1 MKKIALLTCGRSDYS
16 IYLPLIKVL
25 QTSEEFDLTVIAFG
39 SHTSRYHGYSI
50 EAIHEYENLN
60 LISVDATL
68 GDDKPASITSA
79 MALTTMKFAQIWEC
93 NKFDLVVCLGDRY
106 EMFSAVASTVPFN
119 LKVAHFHGGEKTLGA
134 FDNVFRHS
142 ITAMSHLH
150 FVTCEMHAER
160 VRRIIEDK
168 DCDSVHN
175 VGSLALENLNTIN
188 LMTKQEFK
196 NKFGIDMN
204 KSTVLFTY
212 HPETVDLSAN
222 DRNVANL
229 ISMFEDINDQILVT
243 LPNNDTDGARVRSAL
258 LAYGA
263 NKLNIFVYDFLGVQG
278 YYSAMKHCSFMLGN
292 SSSGII
298 EAASFNKFVIN
309 VGDRQ
314 KGRQTSAN
322 VISVPC
328 EKKYIQSAINKISQ
342 FPVYSGG
349 NIYYQPNTIQ
359 QVVDIMRR
367 A

>member
-16 IYLPLIKVL
+16 IYLPLIKAL
-25 QTSEEFDLTVIAFG
+25 QTSDEFELTVIAFG

-50 EAIHEYENLN
+50 DAIHDHENLN

-68 GDDKPASITSA
+68 GDDKPASIASA

-106 EMFSAVASTVPFN
+106 EMFAAVASTVPFN

-160 VRRIIEDK
+160 VRQIIEDEGS
-168 DCDSVHN
+168 DFVHN
-175 VGSLALENLNTIN
+175 VGSLALENLNTIE
-188 LMTKQEFK
+188 LMTKQDFK
-196 NKFGIDMN
+196 YKFDIDMD
-204 KSTVLFTY
+204 KPTILFTY

-222 DRNVANL
+222 GRNVANL
-229 ISMFEDINDQILVT
+229 ISTFEDIDDQILVT

-258 LAYGA
+258 SAYAA
-263 NKLNIFVYDFLGVQG
+263 NKSNIFVYDFLGVQG
-278 YYSAMKHCSFMLGN
+278 YYSAMNHCSFMLGN

-298 EAASFNKFVIN
+298 EAASFNKYVIN

-314 KGRQTSAN
+314 KGRHASAN
-322 VISVPC
+322 VINIPC
-328 EKKYIQSAINKISQ
+328 EKKYIQSAIKKISKLSA
-342 FPVYSGG
+342 YSGG
-349 NIYYQPNTIQ
+349 NIYYKPDTIKL
-359 QVVDIMRR
+359 VIDIMRKI
-367 A
+367 